1 MARTWIRR
9 EVEIPN
15 HLALARL
22 EKCPE
27 LGPKVL
33 FFSGG
38 SALKRT
44 SARLIN
50 YTHNSVHIM
59 TPFDSGGSSA
69 KIRKAFHMPAVGDI
83 RSRLMALADQSL
95 RGNPAIFELFVHRLA
110 TDDTP
115 ESLRTTLDR
124 MVRGKHPL
132 VARISDPMRKI
143 VRNHLAMFQH
153 NMPEDFDLSGASIGN
168 LVLAGGYLANRRHL
182 DPVIF
187 MFSSLVQVRG
197 IVRPVVNKNLHLAA
211 ELADG
216 SIVIGQHLLT
226 GKESAPLNSP
236 IVRLFLADDAGRAA
250 SQSGPVAQSGPVGQ
264 PARPHQPARVDQ
276 PIRDKIR
283 SLILEAELI
292 CYPMGSFHSSVLA
305 NLLPRGV
312 GQAVAQASCPK
323 VYVPSTGHDP
333 ECLGMSVADQVERLV
348 TTLLEDG
355 SREGKAVPM
364 AVSDVLHFVL
374 VDTRHGQYPGGLELE
389 RIRHLGVEIIDCPL
403 IGYGPNTDI
412 DDRFLVPILLSLA

>member
-27 LGPKVL
+27 LGPKLL

-44 SARLIN
+44 SARLVN

-69 KIRKAFHMPAVGDI
+69 KIRKAFNMPAVGDI
-83 RSRLMALADQSL
+83 RARLMALADQSL
-95 RGNPAIFELFVHRLA
+95 RGNPAIFELFVHRLP
-110 TDDTP
+110 TEDTQ
-115 ESLRTTLDR
+115 ESLRSTLDR

-143 VRNHLAMFQH
+143 VRNHLAMFQQH
-153 NMPEDFDLSGASIGN
+153 MPEDFDLRGASIGN

-197 IVRPVVNKNLHLAA
+197 IVRPVVNKNLQLAA
-211 ELADG
+211 ELSDG
-216 SIVIGQHLLT
+216 SLVVGQHLMT
-226 GKESAPLNSP
+226 GKEASPLSSP
-236 IVRLFLADDAGRAA
+236 ITRLFLSDDTGRA
-250 SQSGPVAQSGPVGQ
+250 
-264 PARPHQPARVDQ
+264 VDQ

-305 NLLPRGV
+305 NVLPRGV
-312 GQAVAQASCPK
+312 GQAVAQANCPK
-323 VYVPSTGHDP
+323 IYVPSTGCDP
-333 ECLGMSVADQVERLV
+333 ECLGMDVADQVERLV
-348 TTLLEDG
+348 ATLMSDLGKSSGHGSGLGSGLDSGQDG
-355 SREGKAVPM
+355 SHDKPIAV
-364 AVSDVLHFVL
+364 ADVLHFVL
-374 VDTRHGQYPGGLELE
+374 VDTRHGQYPGGLDLD
-389 RIRHLGVEIIDCPL
+389 RIRRLGVEVIDCPL
-403 IGYGPNTDI
+403 IGYGPSTEI
-412 DDRFLVPILLSLA
+412 DDRFLAPILLSLA